1 MIEFGIVRENLWD
14 VYLSL
19 PTLEKDVIHLCAVI
33 HEPTTAP
40 IIYNCFRKSR
50 MADRHLHISSL
61 KTIDPIF
68 QNLYTSNLLTDR
80 FQCHPAFTE
89 IAIRQAAACRDEYYF
104 QDMILAVQ
112 DVLPF
117 SDSYRYP
124 AGSTEHHDRLMRDF
138 RIGIYTLNP
147 AHIRECHRQLI
158 SDYAMDS
165 GFVNPFVRVFLNP
178 FDRNWL
184 VCLPVDV
191 QISALTAIFSHTV
204 SHLNSD
210 SDSDA
215 LSYGI
220 SQKFIEQV
228 PESDRADYLSHLIP
242 RLLMGGRIAPARH
255 LLSEA
260 ETSPLL
266 SGFSGWIYLL
276 EGRTKTAVQSFE
288 NDLNLLQKRTR
299 NKTEYFKGLAGIFFI
314 LAILKLAGRDLF
326 ETVDATLKS
335 ARSNR
340 FQGNVL
346 GSLYALLNAV
356 VHILKFETEAAADIL
371 SGIPIGSHPLTSYF
385 AALVEYGI
393 SRTLTPDSR
402 KRISDLFSRAK
413 TAEIH
418 WLTLECLELLR
429 ATAPPN
435 ADLTDADLTDADLT
449 DDIRRIQANQ
459 GIHSLFTII
468 APEAPWKPRLHA
480 LAYSLNSPSRHSTKV
495 GALRLAWIIR
505 LKDHHI
511 ELIPREQKL
520 GASGTWY
527 PGKAIPLKHLFGNPQ
542 RDYMTRQDQILS
554 SSIRKVKFNA
564 RIFQYFFD
572 WDKALPALVGHPL
585 VFLADQPDYPIE
597 IVKGAPKVLVET
609 QDSVIQLTFSPK
621 MVENH
626 IAVTRETPNR
636 LSIVCLGAEQQ
647 RIARIIGDT
656 GIAVP
661 VSARK
666 EVLDA
671 IAGLSSIITVH
682 SDISAAACIETDA
695 DPLPHIHL
703 TTCASGFRVE
713 FFIKPVRGGEIKLKP
728 GEGAERIIGDID
740 GLPCQIRRDLAGEL
754 KKTADAVAG
763 CPALSRFPH
772 VNWQWLITDP
782 YDFLDI
788 LLELNLLQ
796 QQGHIIVEW
805 PEGEKLRITRETM
818 FSDLRVKIK
827 SRLNCFEMSGQLVVD
842 DALMLELR
850 DLIAMIPQIHKRFV
864 PLGEGQF
871 LALTEDLKN
880 QLKAIAAITELRN
893 RSLRFQPAAA
903 PTIDSLTQHLTHIET
918 DENWENHLRRIKSG
932 SMHVPEIP
940 KDLKATLRNYQIDG
954 YTWLS
959 RLSFWGVGACLA
971 DDMGLGK
978 TVQVLAVILERA
990 LNGPSL
996 VIAPASVCL
1005 NWLDE
1010 IQRFAPT
1017 LNAVRLE
1024 DRLREKTIQELKPF
1038 DVLVVSYGLLMH
1050 EADLL
1055 SSIIWETV
1063 VLDEAQ
1069 VIKNMKAKRS
1079 QAAMNL
1085 NGKFRIITTGTP
1097 VENHIGELFTLF
1109 HFINPGLLGSARHF
1123 FTTFTD
1129 PIEKLQDTEA
1139 LDRLKKIIQP
1149 FILRRMKSEV
1159 LSELPDL
1166 TEIVL
1171 HVDFYPGETAF
1182 YESLRIN
1189 ALKLIETSR
1198 TETGSQYQF
1207 RLFGEIVKLRQTCC
1221 HSRLVQPASQLACA
1235 KLDLFER
1242 LVSELL
1248 ENGHKVLVFS
1258 QFVGYL
1264 SLIRESLDHQGIP
1277 YRYLDGTTPLRDR
1290 KREIDAFQAGNGD
1303 VFLISLK
1310 AGGMGLNLTAADYVI
1325 HMDPWWN
1332 PAVESQ
1338 ASSRAH
1344 RIGQE
1349 RPVTVYRLVVRNTI
1363 EEKIVALHRHKQNLA
1378 GALLE
1383 GGDISGRI
1391 TAQELLEM
1399 IQQEKTVDR

>member
-1 MIEFGIVRENLWD
+1 MIELEIVRNNLWD
-14 VYLSL
+14 VYRGLSA
-19 PTLEKDVIHLCAVI
+19 LEEDVIHLCAVI

-40 IIYNCFRKSR
+40 IIYNCFRKT
-50 MADRHLHISSL
+50 HLSDHYPGIASL
-61 KTIDPIF
+61 KALDPVL
-68 QNLYTSNLLTDR
+68 QNLHTSNLLTDR

-89 IAIRQAAACRDEYYF
+89 IAIREAATCRNEDYF
-104 QDMILAVQ
+104 QDLIHTVQ
-112 DVLPF
+112 DVLSF

-124 AGSTEHHDRLMRDF
+124 AGSTEHRDRLMRDF

-147 AHIRECHRQLI
+147 ARIRECHRQLI
-158 SDYAMDS
+158 SSYAMDS
-165 GFVNPFVRVFLNP
+165 GFVDPFVRVFLNP
-178 FDRNWL
+178 FDRNWF
-184 VCLPVDV
+184 VRLPMDV
-191 QISALTAIFSHTV
+191 QISALTAIFSHAV
-204 SHLNSD
+204 SHLNPD
-210 SDSDA
+210 TDA
-215 LSYGI
+215 LLYAI
-220 SQKFIEQV
+220 S
-228 PESDRADYLSHLIP
+228 PEFLDQLPEPDSADFLSHLIP
-242 RLLMGGRIAPARH
+242 RLLMGGRIATARK
-255 LLSEA
+255 LLSET

-266 SGFSGWIYLL
+266 SGFSGWASLL
-276 EGRTKTAVQSFE
+276 EGQTETAVQSFE
-288 NDLNLLQKRTR
+288 NDLNMLRKRTR
-299 NKTEYFKGLAGIFFI
+299 NRTEYFKGLVGIFYI
-314 LAILKLAGRDLF
+314 LAILKQAGGDLF
-326 ETVDATLKS
+326 ETVDAALKS

-346 GSLYALLNAV
+346 DALYTLLNAV
-356 VHILKFETEAAADIL
+356 VHIQKFATEAAADIL
-371 SGIPIGSHPLTSYF
+371 SSIPIGSHPLTVYF
-385 AALVEYGI
+385 SALVEYGI

-402 KRISDLFSRAK
+402 ERITDLFSRA
-413 TAEIH
+413 TIAEIH
-418 WLTLECLELLR
+418 WLALECAELLR
-429 ATAPPN
+429 ATAPPDTN
-435 ADLTDADLTDADLT
+435 LT
-449 DDIRRIQANQ
+449 DDIRRIQIAQ
-459 GIHSLFTII
+459 GVQSLFSII
-468 APEAPWKPRLHA
+468 EPESPWKTRLHA
-480 LAYSLNSPSRHSTKV
+480 LAYSLNAPSRHPTKT
-495 GALRLAWIIR
+495 GSLRLAWIIR

-511 ELIPREQKL
+511 ELIPREQKF
-520 GASGTWY
+520 GVSGTWY
-527 PGKAIPLKHLFGNPQ
+527 PGKTIALKHLFGNPQ
-542 RDYMTRQDQILS
+542 WDYMTPQDHILS
-554 SSIRKVKFNA
+554 SSIRKVKLNA
-564 RIFQYFFD
+564 RVFQYFFD

-585 VFLADQPDYPIE
+585 VFLADQPDFPIE
-597 IVKGAPKVLVET
+597 IVKGVPKVLVET
-609 QDSVIQLTFSPK
+609 QETLIRLTFSPK
-621 MVENH
+621 MIENH
-626 IAVTRETPNR
+626 IAVTQETPNR

-656 GIAVP
+656 GIDVP

-666 EVLDA
+666 EVLNA
-671 IAGLSSIITVH
+671 ISGLSSTITVH
-682 SDISAAACIETDA
+682 SDISVTACNDTEA
-695 DPLPHIHL
+695 DRLPHIHL
-703 TTCASGFRVE
+703 TACGSGFRVD
-713 FFIKPVRGGEIKLKP
+713 FFVKPLPGGEIKLKP

-740 GLPCQIRRDLAGEL
+740 GRPCQIRRDLAGEL
-754 KKTADAVAG
+754 KNTADAAAD
-763 CPALSRFPH
+763 CPALFQFPH
-772 VNWQWLITDP
+772 TNWQWQIADP

-796 QQGHIIVEW
+796 QQGRIVVEW
-805 PEGEKLRITRETM
+805 PEGEKLRITRETTV
-818 FSDLRVKIK
+818 SDLRVKIK
-827 SRLNCFEMSGQLVVD
+827 GRLNCFEMSGQLVVD
-842 DALMLELR
+842 DAVMLELR

-893 RSLRFQPAAA
+893 RSLRFHPVAA
-903 PTIDSLTQHLTHIET
+903 PTIDSLTQHLAHIET
-918 DENWENHLRRIKSG
+918 DENWKNHLQHIKCG
-932 SMHVPEIP
+932 DMLLPEIP
-940 KDLKATLRNYQIDG
+940 TDLNATLRNYQIDG
-954 YTWLS
+954 YAWLS
-959 RLSFWGVGACLA
+959 RLAFWGVGACLA

-978 TVQVLAVILERA
+978 TIQVLAVILKRA

-1010 IQRFAPT
+1010 IQRFTPT

-1024 DRLREKTIQELKPF
+1024 DRQREKTVQELKPF
-1038 DVLVVSYGLLMH
+1038 DVLVASYGLLLH

-1055 SSIIWETV
+1055 SSITWETV

-1079 QAAMNL
+1079 QAAMSL
-1085 NGKFRIITTGTP
+1085 HGKFRIITTGTP
-1097 VENHIGELFTLF
+1097 IENHLGELFTLF

-1129 PIEKLQDTEA
+1129 PIEKRQDPDA

-1149 FILRRMKSEV
+1149 FMLRRMKSEV
-1159 LSELPDL
+1159 LTELPDL

-1171 HVDFYPGETAF
+1171 HVDFYPAEAAF
-1182 YESLRIN
+1182 YESLRKN
-1189 ALKLIETSR
+1189 ALKLLETSR
-1198 TETGSQYQF
+1198 THTGPEYQF

-1242 LVSELL
+1242 LVSDLL

-1264 SLIRESLDHQGIP
+1264 SLIREILDHLGIR
-1277 YRYLDGTTPLRDR
+1277 YRYLDGTTSLRDR
-1290 KREIDAFQAGNGD
+1290 KHEIDAFQAGNGD

-1310 AGGMGLNLTAADYVI
+1310 AGGVGLNLTAADYVI

-1378 GALLE
+1378 GTLLE
-1383 GGDISGRI
+1383 GGDIAGRI
-1391 TAQELLEM
+1391 TAQELLDM
-1399 IQQEKTVDR
+1399 IQEDKTVDR